1 MRITIVSSSNNF
13 KPHYIIISKLF
24 WAYWHHEIFNYKLY
38 RALEVDLEH
47 AKPQR
52 NADIAKSVE
61 DVQEMIDTV

>member
-1 MRITIVSSSNNF
+1 MFLRQ
-13 KPHYIIISKLF
+13 IISSLITSSFQNCFEHTDTMK
-24 WAYWHHEIFNYKLY
+24 YSTTSCIEIDF
-38 RALEVDLEH
+38 EH